1 MGQVTHEQA
10 SLLLRLY
17 ELRREPRM
25 REARN
30 WFATSFDAKNREE
43 FMQRYPMGTD
53 ANASYRM
60 VTTYWEMVASLVN
73 RGLIDDELFFENGG
87 EARFVWERIRELVME
102 SRAAMK
108 NPHAY
113 GQLEAL
119 AGRMEQWQ
127 EKRAP
132 GSNAVMR
139 QMMAAASRP
148 ATAQR

>member
-10 SLLLRLY
+10 NLLLHLY

-30 WFATSFDAKNREE
+30 WFANSFDAKNREE
-43 FMQRYPMGTD
+43 FMQRYPMGSD

-73 RGLIDDELFFENGG
+73 RGLIDDDLFFENGG
-87 EARFVWERIRELVME
+87 EARFVWMRIRELVLE
-102 SRAAMK
+102 FRAAMK
-108 NPHAY
+108 NPLAFS
-113 GQLEAL
+113 QLEAL
-119 AGRMEQWQ
+119 ATRMEQWQ

-132 GSNAVMR
+132 GSNAAMR
-139 QMMAAASRP
+139 QMMASRSAANR
-148 ATAQR
+148 